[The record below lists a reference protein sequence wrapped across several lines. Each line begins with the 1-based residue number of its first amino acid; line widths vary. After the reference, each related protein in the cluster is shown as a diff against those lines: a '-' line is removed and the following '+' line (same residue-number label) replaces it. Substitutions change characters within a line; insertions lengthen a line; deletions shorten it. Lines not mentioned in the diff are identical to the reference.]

1 MKDSESAGLPSV
13 PYPRLDRLFR
23 TSERIWHDREDVR
36 DQCGQVTSWAF
47 WYWLL
52 WHGAREYEEVRASLY
67 RPPPENL
74 TRRVVGKG
82 DEDAYRQSGLVNSG
96 RILRCLADAGCD
108 LAGTSTEVLDF
119 GCGCGRLLQCF
130 ARYADRC
137 RLVGADVDEQAIAW
151 CRSAFDFA
159 EFAVLPKVSPSD
171 FETARFDVIYAYS
184 VFSHLPEQSHRAWLE
199 ELHRIAKPGA
209 VLVLTTMGRNCLQ
222 QYASGKRLDEAP
234 SASQVAA
241 DLTECERTGF
251 LFYPYGALNFGESSN
266 AAFFDSWD
274 LDQYGSTFI
283 LPTYVREHWVD
294 VFQLVAIHE
303 APDRWQDYV
312 ILRR

>member
-1 MKDSESAGLPSV
+1 MV
-13 PYPRLDRLFR
+13 
-23 TSERIWHDREDVR
+23 
-36 DQCGQVTSWAF
+36 GQ
-47 WYWLL
+47 
-52 WHGAREYEEVRASLY
+52 
-67 RPPPENL
+67 
-74 TRRVVGKG
+74 G

-96 RILRCLADAGCD
+96 RILRCVADAGCD

-130 ARYADRC
+130 ARYTDRC
-137 RLVGADVDEQAIAW
+137 RLTGADVDEQAIAW

-159 EFAVLPKVSPSD
+159 EFGVLPQASPSD

-184 VFSHLPEQSHRAWLE
+184 VFSHLPEASHRAWLE

-209 VLVLTTMGRNCLQ
+209 VLVLTTMGRNCLR
-222 QYASGKRLDEAP
+222 QYASGKRPDEHP
-234 SASQVAA
+234 SARRVAA
-241 DLTECERTGF
+241 DLEECERTGF
-251 LFYPYGALNFGESSN
+251 LFYPYGAQNFEEPSN
-266 AAFFDSWD
+266 AAFSDSWD

-283 LPTYVREHWVD
+283 LPAYVREHWVD
-294 VFQLVAIHE
+294 VFQIVEIHE